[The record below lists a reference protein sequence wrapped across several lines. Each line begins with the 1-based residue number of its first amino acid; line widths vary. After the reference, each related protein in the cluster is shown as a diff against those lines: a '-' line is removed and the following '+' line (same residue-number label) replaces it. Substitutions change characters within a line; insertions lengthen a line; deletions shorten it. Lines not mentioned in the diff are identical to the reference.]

1 MDIKYVKKKIRL
13 RADQER
19 VLTCILYH
27 INKYLNGVERKAKL
41 FDLFKFAII
50 LESLIF
56 SPINIPRS
64 ILLENLFF
72 IFTVR

>member
-1 MDIKYVKKKIRL
+1 MDIKYVKKIRL

-19 VLTCILYH
+19 VFTCILYH